1 VVALTRRLLSIYLND
16 HMAASAGAAAL
27 AGRVAAS
34 NRGTAYGQTLAEL
47 KTEIEEDRAA
57 LALIMQRLGV
67 GTDRVKSATAWTAEK
82 LGRLKLNGQITGYS
96 PLSRLEEIE
105 ILTLGVTGKLLLWE
119 ALRAASPAGVPESEL
134 AELIDRARSQRRRL
148 DRLRRRAAGDA
159 LGLETGT

>member
-1 VVALTRRLLSIYLND
+1 MNRRLLSIYLND
-16 HMAASAGAAAL
+16 HMAAATGAVAL
-27 AGRVAAS
+27 TGRVAAS
-34 NRGTAYGQTLAEL
+34 NRGTPYGQSLAEL
-47 KTEIEEDRAA
+47 GAEIEADRAS
-57 LALIMQRLGV
+57 LALIMERIGV
-67 GTDRVKSATAWTAEK
+67 GTDRFKSATAWTAEK
-82 LGRLKLNGQITGYS
+82 FGRLKLNGQITGYS

-119 ALRAASPAGVPESEL
+119 ALREASPAGVPESEL